1 MKKLEFDK
9 IDKIATPASAYL
21 CRAKKRIGSR
31 ESNLIKAREEE
42 VTRLLFEFSQ
52 ADEQELIS
60 KDRQELRETL
70 NQKAEILDRK
80 IKGIQESVNRPTP

>member
-21 CRAKKRIGSR
+21 YRAKKRIDSR
-31 ESNLIKAREEE
+31 ESNLIKAREE
-42 VTRLLFEFSQ
+42 VARLLFEFSQ

-80 IKGIQESVNRPTP
+80 IKEIQESVNRPTP